1 MLIDGKLHTR
11 QGEIREYIA
20 SYVGFI
26 EVLDVQGGRTDITN
40 AEKENSEKLTSVY
53 YFP

>member
-1 MLIDGKLHTR
+1 MLIEWKLHTC

-26 EVLDVQGGRTDITN
+26 KDLDVQGGDRTDITN
-40 AEKENSEKLTSVY
+40 AEKGNSEKLT
-53 YFP
+53 